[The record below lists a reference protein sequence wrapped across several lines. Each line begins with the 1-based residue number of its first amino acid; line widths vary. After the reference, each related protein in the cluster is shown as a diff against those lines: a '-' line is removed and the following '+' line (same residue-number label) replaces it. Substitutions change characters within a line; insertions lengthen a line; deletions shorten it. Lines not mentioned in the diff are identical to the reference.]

1 LLDLRERERDFET
14 LVYDSG
20 ALTEPLT
27 LFGEGEV
34 EIFVAVDAPDADL
47 MLWLAERRADGQTVK
62 LASSQLRLRYHGGFD
77 AERLLT
83 PGEVVKVTIPLT
95 YVGHRIPAGS
105 HLRLLVS
112 GSNFP
117 WADPNPHTGEPVAT
131 AVAMRSAVQTIFHDS
146 ARLSRLILPV
156 LP

>member
-1 LLDLRERERDFET
+1 MHLGVEAQSSPEMQQALSQTLR
-14 LVYDSG
+14 
-20 ALTEPLT
+20 
-27 LFGEGEV
+27 
-34 EIFVAVDAPDADL
+34 VAVDAPQHSGINAPLDY
-47 MLWLAERRADGQTVK
+47 
-62 LASSQLRLRYHGGFD
+62 SS
-77 AERLLT
+77 ERLLT
-83 PGEVVKVTIPLT
+83 PGEVVKATIPLT

-131 AVAMRSAVQTIFHDS
+131 AVEMRSAVQTIFHDS